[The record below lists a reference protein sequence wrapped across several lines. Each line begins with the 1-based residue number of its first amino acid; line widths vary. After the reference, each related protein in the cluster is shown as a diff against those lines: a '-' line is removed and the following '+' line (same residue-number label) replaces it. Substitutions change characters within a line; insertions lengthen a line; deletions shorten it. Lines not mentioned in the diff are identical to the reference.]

1 MCILD
6 LSKVKRIHYDYNK
19 NKFSNKWR
27 LLFTASDSLMYQ
39 IKTEDVCEEFSKDRK
54 MFDFSNYSRK

>member
-6 LSKVKRIHYDYNK
+6 LSKVKMIHYDYNK

-27 LLFTASDSLMYQ
+27 LL
-39 IKTEDVCEEFSKDRK
+39 VV
-54 MFDFSNYSRK
+54 SNER